1 METLTNTSTRN
12 QGKTTHDKEQG
23 YQKVVLYHHRLYDY
37 IQTWDLSK
45 KLHDRISGPKIL
57 HNKNA

>member
-23 YQKVVLYHHRLYDY
+23 YQKLVLYHHRLYDY
-37 IQTWDLSK
+37 INSFQNLLHLQFDLK
-45 KLHDRISGPKIL
+45 
-57 HNKNA
+57 